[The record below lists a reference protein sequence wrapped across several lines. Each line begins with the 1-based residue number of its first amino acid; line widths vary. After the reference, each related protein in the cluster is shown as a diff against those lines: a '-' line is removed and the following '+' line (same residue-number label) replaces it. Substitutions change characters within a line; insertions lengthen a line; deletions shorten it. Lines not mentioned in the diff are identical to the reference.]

1 VPSKKRSCINRPKAS
16 PVEKLAKDLNTI
28 MHEEQLYF
36 LSGSSEEDLLYH
48 SETPVG
54 SVEMGS
60 GSVLLRNPCSKS
72 LEEESEASSVPAEN
86 KSYVTSE
93 SYLGSTSCGVHSGT
107 KETSNLN
114 AAFEKPKRS
123 RLQFEDNVRRYSTL

>member
-1 VPSKKRSCINRPKAS
+1 
-16 PVEKLAKDLNTI
+16 
-28 MHEEQLYF
+28 
-36 LSGSSEEDLLYH
+36 
-48 SETPVG
+48 
-54 SVEMGS
+54 MGS

-86 KSYVTSE
+86 VTSE
-93 SYLGSTSCGVHSGT
+93 SHLGSTSCGVHGGT

-114 AAFEKPKRS
+114 AEFEKSKRS